1 MELCYYKKSKMGL
14 GITEIIDKC
23 ELLLEGRLKM
33 GSFAKIA
40 DKFSGLV
47 DVIMPLNDE
56 YEEEFDEGEEELAEK
71 KKQKSAMKSSRR
83 SSMAS
88 ASYAAEYKVSNGDPI
103 MVERPAYGR
112 ETGAFR
118 QKKSQ
123 PQLTVHT
130 TKQPQLKMQIY
141 APKNFEQVTAIADD
155 LKAGKACVVNYEQI
169 RARRDVIAAIVAEG
183 FQIAISRL
191 RDGTHQDEEK
201 ECHKGER
208 LFHRIVSENVV
219 RVAEAESAIVAK
231 SATVELV

>member
-1 MELCYYKKSKMGL
+1 
-14 GITEIIDKC
+14 
-23 ELLLEGRLKM
+23 M
-33 GSFAKIA
+33 GSFAKLA

-56 YEEEFDEGEEELAEK
+56 YDEEIDEVEEELAEK

-88 ASYAAEYKVSNGDPI
+88 ASYAAEYKVSNGDSI
-103 MVERPAYGR
+103 RVERPSYGK
-112 ETGAFR
+112 EAGSFR

-141 APKNFEQVTAIADD
+141 APRNFEQVTAIADD

-169 RARRDVIAAIVAEG
+169 EALEQRRICDFVNGVCYVLDGSAKRISNQIMLYVPNGVDV
-183 FQIAISRL
+183 
-191 RDGTHQDEEK
+191 T
-201 ECHKGER
+201 
-208 LFHRIVSENVV
+208 
-219 RVAEAESAIVAK
+219 EAMTMAL
-231 SATVELV
+231 TD